1 MSVIGDAAHGLPPT
15 SGQGSGMALEDAA
28 TLGLTLSYYNDSLT
42 SAYSSLSSAKTL
54 TEYLKQWEAIRVA
67 RINRVKERLNSMI
80 KMRKVTGDEEK
91 KQEAMKSTLA
101 EDLGWLYKWRLEA
114 FEDEVVRLYS
124 AKERKAPMLWID

>member
-1 MSVIGDAAHGLPPT
+1 
-15 SGQGSGMALEDAA
+15 MALEDAA

-42 SAYSSLSSAKTL
+42 SASSSLSSAKTL

-67 RINRVKERLNSMI
+67 RINRVKERMNSMI